1 MDTEI
6 TLHESTERQPF
17 TEWLGDV
24 LGKLKGEKLDIAALI
39 YNRIQEEEKPKSAF
53 QYFLE
58 NADEIDSTEEKEL
71 DQVFT
76 ATEIQRLKKKCEPL
90 IEGVLE
96 SLLSENISTEDF
108 YGRLWEDGI
117 CGNTFLQTDKEKIY
131 ALYRVWR
138 DSRIPYFQLGEGMKM
153 SNEAYMECCNK
164 NIHLIKK
171 AFFIINTSFS
181 QRSQQSDLLLRVLD
195 ECETNVDKVVVM
207 AQILGVTERKAIFS
221 LLEAAKNEK
230 GKE

>member
-6 TLHESTERQPF
+6 KLHESTERLPF
-17 TEWLGDV
+17 EKWLGDI
-24 LGKLKGEKLDIAALI
+24 LGKIKGEKIDAAAVI
-39 YNRIQEEEKPKSAF
+39 YARIQEEEKPKAAF

-71 DQVFT
+71 DQIFT
-76 ATEIQRLKKKCEPL
+76 ATEVQRLKKKCNPL

-96 SLLSENISTEDF
+96 SLLSESISTEEF
-108 YGRLWEDGI
+108 YARLWQDGI
-117 CGNTFLQTDKEKIY
+117 CGNAFLQTDKEKIY
-131 ALYRVWR
+131 ALYRIWQ
-138 DSRIPYFQLGEGMKM
+138 DSRIPYFQLGEGMRM

-164 NIHLIKK
+164 NRHLIKK

-195 ECETNVDKVVVM
+195 ECETNADKVVVM
-207 AQILGVTERKAIFS
+207 AQILGNTERKVIFS
-221 LLEAAKNEK
+221 LLEAAKSEK
-230 GKE
+230 AKE